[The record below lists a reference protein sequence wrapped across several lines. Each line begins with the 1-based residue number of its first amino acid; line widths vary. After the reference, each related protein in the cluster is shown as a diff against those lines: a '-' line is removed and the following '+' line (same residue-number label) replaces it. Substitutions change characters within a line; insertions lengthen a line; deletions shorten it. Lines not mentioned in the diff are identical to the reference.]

1 MEIME
6 GTLLMTMNTPHKQGA
21 FDMDDKAVLRSIL
34 VIIIIAAIIFVWLVF
49 KFYRHGKNHSRVR
62 RYDLLSAK
70 QLMPDLITN
79 SDESEDE
86 VFGTLAMRESTRQIR
101 SDITT

>member
-1 MEIME
+1 MEKPC
-6 GTLLMTMNTPHKQGA
+6 LSANKLW
-21 FDMDDKAVLRSIL
+21 IL
-34 VIIIIAAIIFVWLVF
+34 ILNIIIIITIIRNKRNFLTIF
-49 KFYRHGKNHSRVR
+49 RHGKNHSRVR